1 MAMAERW
8 SPDHL
13 RLHRRLLRDPAL
25 LPTGARV
32 LVAVSGGQDSMALLA
47 LLLDLQRLHHW
58 PLLLW
63 HGNHNWRPEAGEQ
76 ARQLAAWAAGQGLQ
90 IRVDTWASPAHGEAA
105 ARAWRYNALARAGL
119 QLGAQRVATGHTA
132 SDRAETLLLNLARGS
147 HRRGL
152 GSLATRRGLDDVS
165 REPDSLGSNGGGEL
179 ELARPLLGFSRTDT
193 ARICTELGLPVWIDP
208 SNHDPRFSRNRIRRE
223 VVPVLEQL
231 HPGAERR
238 ISALAERLSEEEAC
252 RGELLELALQAVLTE
267 QPDALRLP
275 ALLACSPAL
284 QRDLM
289 QHWLR
294 NRMGQALPAS
304 QLETLLAR
312 LNPLGGRDK
321 GKGAGAGEMQLA
333 GGWRLRWRHST
344 LKLNQE
350 PGAGGDGGQ
359 SGECAR

>member
-13 RLHRRLLRDPAL
+13 RLHRQLLRDPAL

-47 LLLDLQRLHHW
+47 LLLDLRRLHHW

-63 HGNHNWRPEAGEQ
+63 HGNHNWRPEAEEQ

-90 IRVDTWASPAHGEAA
+90 IQVDPWASPARGEGA
-105 ARAWRYNALARAGL
+105 ARAWRYGALARAGRL
-119 QLGAQRVATGHTA
+119 LGVQRVATGHTA

-152 GSLATRRGLDDVS
+152 GSLATRRGLGDVS
-165 REPDSLGSNGGGEL
+165 PEPDNLGSSGGGDL

-193 ARICTELGLPVWIDP
+193 ARICTELGLPVWVDP
-208 SNHDPRFSRNRIRRE
+208 SNRDPRFSRNRIRRE

-238 ISALAERLSEEEAC
+238 ISARAQRLAEEEAC
-252 RGELLELALQAVLTE
+252 RGELLELALQAVLAEQE
-267 QPDALRLP
+267 QPDGLRLP

-294 NRMGQALPAS
+294 NRIGQALPAD

-312 LNPLGGRDK
+312 LNPLGGTDS
-321 GKGAGAGEMQLA
+321 GKGGGSGEMQLA

-344 LKLNQE
+344 IKLTQQ
-350 PGAGGDGGQ
+350 P
-359 SGECAR
+359 